1 MKIVPPD
8 FVKYRAAAD
17 LVRGVFAK
25 YDPDFSAAS
34 LDEAYLDLT
43 DYMASLNHNAAV
55 EGNVPT
61 VSFAPLLLMRFY
73 KESVQKITRG
83 EYFSI

>member
-1 MKIVPPD
+1 MPGFIARKLCPHLKIVPPD

-43 DYMASLNHNAAV
+43 DYMASLNHNAASL

-61 VSFAPLLLMRFY
+61 VSFAPSFLM
-73 KESVQKITRG
+73 
-83 EYFSI
+83 